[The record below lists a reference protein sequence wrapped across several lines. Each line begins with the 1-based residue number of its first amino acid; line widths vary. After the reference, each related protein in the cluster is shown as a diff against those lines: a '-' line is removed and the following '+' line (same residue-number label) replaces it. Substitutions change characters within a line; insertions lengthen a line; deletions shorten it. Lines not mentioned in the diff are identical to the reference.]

1 MRKLGGLL
9 LAAAMLLPVGL
20 AAAPA
25 GAVVA
30 TPQCGALTTKTV
42 KSVITA
48 TVSKCTPTT
57 ATGGTGSGKFTSNP
71 NKSGTLLITLTWAT
85 KHGTTKATVK
95 FATVATLGKCAKTS
109 TARITLT
116 GTVTGG
122 TAPALTTIKKAQK
135 ITGSVCIGK
144 TSDTLEPG
152 TVLKI

>member
-1 MRKLGGLL
+1 
-9 LAAAMLLPVGL
+9 ML
-20 AAAPA
+20 

-30 TPQCGALTTKTV
+30 AGPQCAALSTKTV

-71 NKSGTLLITLTWAT
+71 NKSGTLLITITWGT

-95 FATVATLGKCAKTS
+95 FATVKTLGKCSPKTA

-135 ITGSVCIGK
+135 IVGSVCIGK